1 MDYRPFLQRF
11 EAQPLRDMKFNMIF
25 DLIRCVLRSLC
36 VVFPPLSDSL
46 TLAAVGVE
54 VRYGGQGL
62 FMVVCLDFVDIVP
75 IHEEGKKKVR
85 VDYRNSRGHYD
96 G

>member
-1 MDYRPFLQRF
+1 M
-11 EAQPLRDMKFNMIF
+11 
-25 DLIRCVLRSLC
+25 RSK
-36 VVFPPLSDSL
+36 VVVCCFSPPLSDSL

-75 IHEEGKKKVR
+75 IHEEEKKKFESITEILVVIMMVDFPPRSKFGRVR
-85 VDYRNSRGHYD
+85 CLAPLASHAV
-96 G
+96 